1 MEFNFE
7 NFKID
12 DIVDEVIDTMQL
24 TTSRHSITKLGSSKS
39 YVYGDKERTSQVLVN
54 LLSNAIKYSPDADKI
69 NVTIK
74 NGGDTVSVAV
84 QDFGLGIAKKNQEKV
99 FDRFYRVDGKRKETF
114 PGLGLGLYIA
124 SEIIKRQNGRLFVNS
139 EEGQGSTFCVELPV
153 VMNNNYDK

>member
-1 MEFNFE
+1 MLIIKWYSVFN
-7 NFKID
+7 NC
-12 DIVDEVIDTMQL
+12 
-24 TTSRHSITKLGSSKS
+24 
-39 YVYGDKERTSQVLVN
+39 
-54 LLSNAIKYSPDADKI
+54 P
-69 NVTIK
+69 
-74 NGGDTVSVAV
+74 
-84 QDFGLGIAKKNQEKV
+84 KNQEKV